1 MFKLLKIRNIYEIN
15 LYLIA
20 NFMYLHYFGKLPE
33 NFDNYFLKNDSGHSF
48 IRSASKIHIDFK
60 RTNYGKFSLQYR
72 GAIIWNSLPNDL
84 EELKSSSA
92 FKKALHTHVQ
102 SAKNTL

>member
-1 MFKLLKIRNIYEIN
+1 MTFSSFCETYQPLFELLKIMNIYEIN

-20 NFMYLHYFGKLPE
+20 NFMYLHYYGKLPE
-33 NFDNYFLKNDSGHSF
+33 TFNDYFVINDN

-72 GAIIWNSLPNDL
+72 GTIIWNNLPNDL
-84 EELKSSSA
+84 KE
-92 FKKALHTHVQ
+92 
-102 SAKNTL
+102 

>member
-1 MFKLLKIRNIYEIN
+1 MNIYEIN

-20 NFMYLHYFGKLPE
+20 NFMYLHYYGKRPETFG
-33 NFDNYFLKNDSGHSF
+33 NYFVKNDSKHSYNT
-48 IRSASKIHIDFK
+48 RSAPKIHIDFK
-60 RTNYGKFSLQYR
+60 RTNHGKFTLQYR

-84 EELKSSSA
+84 KEVKSSNA
-92 FKKALHTHVQ
+92 FKKALRTHVQ